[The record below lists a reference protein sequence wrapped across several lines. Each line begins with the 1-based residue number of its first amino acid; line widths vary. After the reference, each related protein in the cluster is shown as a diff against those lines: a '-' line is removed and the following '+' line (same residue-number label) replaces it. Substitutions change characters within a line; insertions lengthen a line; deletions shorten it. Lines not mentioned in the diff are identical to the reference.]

1 MRLGL
6 LDCHHMP
13 ERYRPIAGT
22 YTDMFRA
29 LVAAVDPAIEVV
41 GYDAR
46 GGELP
51 RQVQD
56 CDAWLLTGSSASV
69 YDDAPWIA
77 ALRDLVGALQAAHA
91 PTVGVCFG
99 HQLLAHALGGRT
111 ERAATGWGV
120 GALTMAITEATDWMD
135 PPLAAATLLYSHQ
148 DQVTVLPPGARVLAA
163 ADHCPIAM
171 LAIGD
176 HALGIQAH
184 PELGRPYV
192 EALLEDRVDRIGAAG
207 TAAAVE
213 TLARPTHERQVAAW
227 LLGFLRQRVAGRG

>member
-29 LVAAVDPAIEVV
+29 MVAAVDPAIEVV

-46 GGELP
+46 SGELP
-51 RQVQD
+51 HHALE
-56 CDAWLLTGSSASV
+56 CDAWLLSGSSASV
-69 YDDAPWIA
+69 YDDEPWIA
-77 ALRDLVGALQAAHA
+77 ALSDLVRDLHVAHA

-111 ERAATGWGV
+111 ERAVGGWGV
-120 GALTMAITEATDWMD
+120 GALTMAITDAPDWMD
-135 PPLAAATLLYSHQ
+135 PPLAEATLLYSHQ
-148 DQVTVLPPGARVLAA
+148 DQVAALPPGARVLAT
-163 ADHCPIAM
+163 ADHCPVAM

-176 HALGIQAH
+176 DAVGIQAH

-192 EALLEDRVDRIGAAG
+192 EALLHDRVERIGAAG
-207 TAAAVE
+207 TAAAIE
-213 TLARPTHERQVAAW
+213 TLAQPTHERLVATW
-227 LLGFLRQRVAGRG
+227 LLQFLRQRVAERG